1 MMDALTRAREYLDTC
16 DEQYGADRGNWR
28 PADLC
33 LAALVAEIEGSPV
46 VDVFKYRGSITIEPD
61 DESLVGKRV
70 RLLALDSG
78 GAGEVANNFNRN
90 EEKGDG

>member
-1 MMDALTRAREYLDTC
+1 MTALTQAKQYLAKRA
-16 DEQYGADRGNWR
+16 ADGTQRTMH
-28 PADLC
+28 PEHPDVL
-33 LAALVAEIEGSPV
+33 LAELVAEIEGSPI

-78 GAGEVANNFNRN
+78 GAGEV
-90 EEKGDG
+90 G